1 MPKSEKIPKREM
13 KIFYRTEDML
23 YPQFKYT
30 LDKEKGEV
38 ACMATF
44 VPTFE
49 PKHPQDGIITSET
62 PE

>member
-1 MPKSEKIPKREM
+1 M

-23 YPQFKYT
+23 YPQLKYT
-30 LDKEKGEV
+30 LDIEKGEV

-49 PKHPQDGIITSET
+49 PKHPQDAIITSET